1 MSPESFWDSAAS
13 TASLRCKN
21 TWFHQKRVAESRA
34 LPSMPSASPASTRI
48 KFWGTRGSISVPGPR
63 TLRFG
68 GNTTCVEVRADGEI
82 IVLDAGS
89 GIRPLGIS
97 LEKEFGAEPIKL
109 SLLITHAHWD
119 HIQGLPYFKP
129 AYDQKNEISILGF
142 DGAGAG
148 FSEILAEPMKAPFFP
163 IAMCELSGK
172 IDIRGLREMQF
183 SLGKVQVH
191 AMFVNHP
198 GVCAGYRLF
207 TSAGSIAFLPDHEPY
222 GFLHSAKSN
231 HMTPEEAKKAA
242 SEERLNLVQF
252 LNGSDLLIL
261 DTQYTDDEYQSHIG
275 WGHGSVTTAVAL
287 ALDAA
292 VRKLLLFHH
301 DTNHDDAMIDA
312 MVQTAR
318 HLAQQSGKELKV
330 EAARE
335 GEEVIL
341 AN

>member
-1 MSPESFWDSAAS
+1 MHG
-13 TASLRCKN
+13 KI
-21 TWFHQKRVAESRA
+21 RV
-34 LPSMPSASPASTRI
+34 PPPMPSVSASSPSARI
-48 KFWGTRGSISVPGPR
+48 KFWGTRGSIAVPGPE
-63 TLRFG
+63 TLRYG
-68 GNTTCVEVRADGEI
+68 GNTTCVEVRADGEM

-89 GIRPLGIS
+89 GIRPLGIA
-97 LEKEFGAEPIKL
+97 LDNEFGTQPIKL

-129 AYDQKNEISILGF
+129 AYDRKNEIRILGF

-148 FSEILAEPMKAPFFP
+148 FREIMAEPMRAPFFP
-163 IAMCELSGK
+163 ITMRELSGK
-172 IDIRGLREMQF
+172 IDIGRLSEMTF
-183 SLGKVQVH
+183 SLGKVQVQ
-191 AMFVNHP
+191 AIFVNHP

-222 GFLHSAKSN
+222 GFLHSAKNS
-231 HMTPEEAKKAA
+231 HMTPEETKKAA
-242 SEERLNLVQF
+242 SAERSNLVQF